1 MSEIWGVSLPILI
14 VDVANPVLLAAV
26 ILALS
31 SQRPYISSLAM
42 IGGHTMA
49 YFFAGSLIILGLA
62 DFLSNILSPVLNRIS
77 NPQVIDYA
85 ISLVLGF
92 ILIGIATFWK
102 TSPPKPVEKRP
113 EQDKGGIFS
122 AFIFGATVSFVGIPF
137 ALPYFAFINQLYKL
151 EEGQMVGALLVY
163 NVLYALP
170 FLLVPAS
177 LAIFGKAVIPMLG
190 KINELVE
197 RNSVYILPV
206 ILGLVGLTISI
217 DAALFFVF
225 GEGLY

>member
-1 MSEIWGVSLPILI
+1 VSEIWGVALPILL

-62 DFLSNILSPVLNRIS
+62 DFLSNILSPVLDRIS

-102 TSPPKPVEKRP
+102 TSPPKPDKKKP

-170 FLLVPAS
+170 FLLLPAS

-190 KINELVE
+190 KINEFVE
-197 RNSVYILPV
+197 RHSVYILPV

-217 DAALFFVF
+217 DAAVFFVF